1 MEGLCLVQ
9 LLGKVLTFTTFSHQ
23 EAHYGMRLALLPGL
37 LLAVA
42 LGIFAQGHTSVRA
55 AGIIGSG
62 GGSHSLYSVLA
73 QATTTATTTL
83 TGTTGTGTAT
93 ATTGTDATAAITGTA
108 IITAGTTTTVTDG
121 TVTATA
127 GVTSTG
133 ALTPTATPARVPLT
147 GEGGGAGNLQLNPFD
162 WNFLTS
168 PAAPGWPGPLA
179 WVYLLLML
187 GLLGVSAYIYF
198 VRRPQWKRTNSVYYR
213 AATRFTPV
221 FLWIAVLGILF
232 VLLRI
237 PPVDFFNLRFWL
249 YLWLLIALAVAGW
262 VFYWY
267 RTSFPKEMARFQ
279 KTQRQK
285 QYMPGSAKAVRA
297 TTGPSTPIPTSG
309 KSSAAKRRKKK

>member
-9 LLGKVLTFTTFSHQ
+9 LLGKVLAFITFSHQ

-42 LGIFAQGHTSVRA
+42 LGIFAQGHASSMA
-55 AGIIGSG
+55 AGIPGPG
-62 GGSHSLYSVLA
+62 GGTHSLYSVLA

-93 ATTGTDATAAITGTA
+93 ATAGTDATAVTTGTA
-108 IITAGTTTTVTDG
+108 TIAAGTTTTVTEG
-121 TVTATA
+121 AVTATA

-187 GLLGVSAYIYF
+187 ALLGVSAYVYF

-213 AATRFTPV
+213 AATRFAPV

-285 QYMPGSAKAVRA
+285 QYMPGTAKAVRA
-297 TTGPSTPIPTSG
+297 TTGPSTPVATSG

>member
-1 MEGLCLVQ
+1 
-9 LLGKVLTFTTFSHQ
+9 
-23 EAHYGMRLALLPGL
+23 MRLALLPGL

-55 AGIIGSG
+55 AGIPGPG
-62 GGSHSLYSVLA
+62 GGTHSLYSVLA
-73 QATTTATTTL
+73 QATTTATATL

-93 ATTGTDATAAITGTA
+93 ATARTDATAVTTGTA
-108 IITAGTTTTVTDG
+108 TITAGTTTTATEG
-121 TVTATA
+121 AVTATA

-168 PAAPGWPGPLA
+168 PATPGWPGPLA
-179 WVYLLLML
+179 WAYLLLML
-187 GLLGVSAYIYF
+187 ALLGVSGYVYF
-198 VRRPQWKRTNSVYYR
+198 ARRPQWKRTNTVYYR
-213 AATRFTPV
+213 AATRFAPV

-249 YLWLLIALAVAGW
+249 YLWLLVALAVAGW

-279 KTQRQK
+279 KTHRQK

-297 TTGPSTPIPTSG
+297 TTGPSTPVATSG

>member
-1 MEGLCLVQ
+1 
-9 LLGKVLTFTTFSHQ
+9 
-23 EAHYGMRLALLPGL
+23 MRLALLPGL

-55 AGIIGSG
+55 AGITGSG
-62 GGSHSLYSVLA
+62 SGTHSLYSVLA

-83 TGTTGTGTAT
+83 TGTAGTGTATTTTVTDATASITGTGTAT
-93 ATTGTDATAAITGTA
+93 A
-108 IITAGTTTTVTDG
+108 AGTTATATDG

-133 ALTPTATPARVPLT
+133 ALTPTVTPARVPLT

-179 WVYLLLML
+179 WVCLLLML
-187 GLLGVSAYIYF
+187 GLLGVSAYVYF

-213 AATRFTPV
+213 AATRFAPV
-221 FLWIAVLGILF
+221 FLWIAVLGIVF

-249 YLWLLIALAVAGW
+249 YLWLLVALAVAGW

-267 RTSFPKEMARFQ
+267 RTSYPKEMARFQ

-297 TTGPSTPIPTSG
+297 TTGPSTPVPTSG